1 MQGLM
6 KVKRVEVTEVDVPG
20 LGDRIKQA
28 REFSGKTISALCREA
43 GISRNYWY
51 QLESETI
58 HGSLTKE
65 TLDKIEQVLGV
76 SFDVFGEGDR
86 HE

>member
-6 KVKRVEVTEVDVPG
+6 RVKRVDVIEVDVPG
-20 LGDRIKQA
+20 LGDRIKKA
-28 REFSGKTISALCREA
+28 REASGKTISALCREA
-43 GISRNYWY
+43 EISRNYWY

-58 HGSLTKE
+58 HGALTKE

-76 SFDVFGEGDR
+76 SFNVFDEGDR
-86 HE
+86 